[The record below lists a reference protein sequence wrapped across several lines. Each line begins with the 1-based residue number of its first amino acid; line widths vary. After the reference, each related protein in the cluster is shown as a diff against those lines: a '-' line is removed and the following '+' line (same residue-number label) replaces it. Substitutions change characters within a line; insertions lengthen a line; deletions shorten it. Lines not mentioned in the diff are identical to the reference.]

1 LAKRHQEILA
11 KLDPVAVTRYQ
22 ITEKDLRTIE
32 KYLQIIQ
39 RNLISKITSIANTG
53 NFFKL
58 PPWSRPT
65 ATTKPRL
72 IYNYYSKAMLACLF

>member
-1 LAKRHQEILA
+1 LAKRHREILA

-39 RNLISKITSIANTG
+39 RHL
-53 NFFKL
+53 
-58 PPWSRPT
+58 
-65 ATTKPRL
+65 
-72 IYNYYSKAMLACLF
+72 LAELKGEMP

>member
-1 LAKRHQEILA
+1 MAKRHYEILA

-32 KYLQIIQ
+32 KYLQSIQ
-39 RNLISKITSIANTG
+39 TISIANTG

-58 PPWSRPT
+58 LPWSRLI

-72 IYNYYSKAMLACLF
+72 IYNYYSKAMLVCLF